1 MHYKDTQ
8 LVNTEL
14 YSIRFL
20 NEEVDSASFV
30 SLGSK
35 EDGKDGV
42 VWLYIDIVD
51 FSTCFVLK

>member
-20 NEEVDSASFV
+20 NEEVDSGALFHWGA
-30 SLGSK
+30 GSK
-35 EDGKDGV
+35 A
-42 VWLYIDIVD
+42 
-51 FSTCFVLK
+51 

>member
-8 LVNTEL
+8 LVNNEL

-30 SLGSK
+30 LLGS
-35 EDGKDGV
+35 
-42 VWLYIDIVD
+42 WFQSIAL
-51 FSTCFVLK
+51 LN

>member
-30 SLGSK
+30 SLGTWFQSIA
-35 EDGKDGV
+35 
-42 VWLYIDIVD
+42 L
-51 FSTCFVLK
+51 LN